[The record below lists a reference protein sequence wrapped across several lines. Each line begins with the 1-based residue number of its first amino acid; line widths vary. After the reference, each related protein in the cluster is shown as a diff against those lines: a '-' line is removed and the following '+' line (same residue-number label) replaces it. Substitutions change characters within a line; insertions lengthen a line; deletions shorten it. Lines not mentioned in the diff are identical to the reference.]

1 MAKPRLKNVA
11 QRLSTPINSSVVS
24 ILHCYLLSETPDV
37 LGPQRRIN
45 ATSARRREQP
55 SIAWWY
61 SLLKRLY
68 QTFPI
73 ITICFSWLLSKVSP
87 NLISGLDI
95 LTKLSLLSSSPVI
108 KMPYFSLMCVDF
120 LQCSWT
126 LLCPQSPCLSHFF
139 RSSQTCSSKNRVHTL
154 FQGYFELFLL
164 IVNGYPYRFF
174 DFLKNLKINPSKS
187 P

>member
-24 ILHCYLLSETPDV
+24 ILHCYLLSETPDA
-37 LGPQRRIN
+37 LGSQRRIN

-55 SIAWWY
+55 
-61 SLLKRLY
+61 LLKRLY

-126 LLCPQSPCLSHFF
+126 LLCPQSPYLSHFF

-154 FQGYFELFLL
+154 FQYKSLYIGA
-164 IVNGYPYRFF
+164 IVMA
-174 DFLKNLKINPSKS
+174 KS
-187 P
+187 LC